1 MVLAMGKVPEL
12 LNLAIRVEEKRREEK
27 IGGCLSLESRQT
39 HLRCGALLQ
48 EMLAGDI
55 LFRGL

>member
-1 MVLAMGKVPEL
+1 MGKVPEL